1 MRNVNALFIYAAVRQ
16 EHMDLVLGVLMLCP
30 RMGIWSGTKDVKV
43 LNPWYG

>member
-1 MRNVNALFIYAAVRQ
+1 
-16 EHMDLVLGVLMLCP
+16 LVLGVLMLCP